1 MPRPM
6 NGEMLRGTAWRIP
19 PTRRQPQFSA
29 NGSTARLRTS
39 ITQYLS
45 GDKFATDT
53 GDDGTEGF
61 GRHRKLTHT
70 HPNTARFL
78 TTRYSDKLRKTR
90 GHFPRNALQL
100 RKSRCEFLKPAPNE
114 PCNYPAKTT
123 QPPCNQTA
131 TGAFYTAKISR
142 FPQTLDFFPQ
152 TVRADTPYQ

>member
-1 MPRPM
+1 
-6 NGEMLRGTAWRIP
+6 MLRGTAWRIP

-39 ITQYLS
+39 TTQYLS

-53 GDDGTEGF
+53 GGDGTEGF

-100 RKSRCEFLKPAPNE
+100 RKCRAIFEITPQ
-114 PCNYPAKTT
+114 PCNTHANKM
-123 QPPCNQTA
+123 QPPCKPTA
-131 TGAFYTAKISR
+131 TGLFTRRKSTDFLKRSIFSSNRPRGYTLSII
-142 FPQTLDFFPQ
+142 T
-152 TVRADTPYQ
+152 YI